1 MSIQIKTCFKIPP
14 LTLITLLW
22 KRTVKKSVDMNVP
35 LASHERVYSARF
47 YHLFSLL
54 FIITF
59 TISLA
64 IITGATSGPNPSSV
78 LLQAALFVLVLSINL
93 YLITRQRCY
102 YMQKRKLFGEHDA
115 HINAVY
121 DTRFSQWDKSMWSNW
136 VQIAILVIEFFQ
148 LMTFPL
154 RDLITITS
162 FHHSSVSFVL
172 NVGGFMPD
180 MRTPAWYTYSLW
192 TAFAVTLCS
201 MLLGI
206 LIHSINLKYPY
217 KLSTRWVRWFI
228 PVAVSQVFHLVQ
240 KTYVSLDFTLY
251 SNLASEKEN
260 DYQAEDHY
268 LETKSAAVGSRRSYK
283 HYKNTKKE
291 KLFELVYLNG
301 VSVHSATLKLI
312 TKSCTAN
319 SWMNDFEKEP
329 KDFTERESGNLRSQ
343 SLRWIL
349 FLPPIVL
356 AEFLLEEEVKL
367 DISPLRKKKFI
378 MLIIRRYIIQGLLP
392 STIYAQIVKDSVNE
406 ISQMSQH
413 ITLTLIY

>member
-1 MSIQIKTCFKIPP
+1 MNDSIGYASYQQQYSPSSYQTNDTVSIILFFAIIFLLFISFIIYFWYTEWHTIPIDQRGDHEVSQRQEIFLLVDNMSIQIKTCFKIPL

-64 IITGATSGPNPSSV
+64 IIIGATSGPNPSSV

-192 TAFAVTLCS
+192 TAFSVTLCS

-251 SNLASEKEN
+251 SNL
-260 DYQAEDHY
+260 
-268 LETKSAAVGSRRSYK
+268 
-283 HYKNTKKE
+283 
-291 KLFELVYLNG
+291 
-301 VSVHSATLKLI
+301 
-312 TKSCTAN
+312 
-319 SWMNDFEKEP
+319 
-329 KDFTERESGNLRSQ
+329 GN
-343 SLRWIL
+343 
-349 FLPPIVL
+349 
-356 AEFLLEEEVKL
+356 
-367 DISPLRKKKFI
+367 KKKKKRDK
-378 MLIIRRYIIQGLLP
+378 L
-392 STIYAQIVKDSVNE
+392 
-406 ISQMSQH
+406 
-413 ITLTLIY
+413 

>member
-1 MSIQIKTCFKIPP
+1 
-14 LTLITLLW
+14 
-22 KRTVKKSVDMNVP
+22 
-35 LASHERVYSARF
+35 
-47 YHLFSLL
+47 
-54 FIITF
+54 
-59 TISLA
+59 
-64 IITGATSGPNPSSV
+64 
-78 LLQAALFVLVLSINL
+78 
-93 YLITRQRCY
+93 
-102 YMQKRKLFGEHDA
+102 
-115 HINAVY
+115 
-121 DTRFSQWDKSMWSNW
+121 
-136 VQIAILVIEFFQ
+136 
-148 LMTFPL
+148 MTFPL